1 MTGAPAELFAGPVG
15 AELARRTLE
24 AARSAR
30 TLVGGPRGDDAVEPD
45 ELPEL
50 IAAVA
55 ALVGGAGSELDEHR
69 RTLERVRRRYETRI
83 DAIERIAAAALA
95 LRAVESPQA
104 LLERAPRALAEHS
117 SLLRVVLSRVARGA
131 MHVEAVHVG
140 DAPHEA
146 SAALASLRAVPVRLA
161 PPLIEAEI
169 LRRRRGTIV
178 TAAQTGDRAHGPL
191 AAVMGWGS
199 YVAAAVIVRGEA
211 VALLHADRGG
221 AHEVDA
227 LDRDVL
233 WEFADGLA
241 QAYER
246 AALTQAL
253 GEERAQSRLLLEWLS
268 ARARELE
275 DVSFDVA
282 ARAPLQL
289 AGSEL
294 SDSAAR
300 MAPPAAL
307 EGVLSRRELE
317 VMHLLVAGRSN
328 REIGA
333 ELVLSDGTVKFHVGR
348 ILRKLGVRNRA
359 AAVTHYLRLSGAP
372 AP

>member
-1 MTGAPAELFAGPVG
+1 MSAPTELFAGPVG
-15 AELARRTLE
+15 AELGRRMLDAT
-24 AARSAR
+24 RSAR
-30 TLVGGPRGDDAVEPD
+30 TLVGAPRADDAVD
-45 ELPEL
+45 AAELPDL

-55 ALVGGAGSELDEHR
+55 ALVDGALSELDEHR

-83 DAIERIAAAALA
+83 EAIERIAAAAVA
-95 LRAVESPQA
+95 LRAVDPPQA
-104 LLERAPRALAEHS
+104 LLERAPHALAEHS
-117 SLLRVVLSRVARGA
+117 SLTRVVLSRVSRGA
-131 MHVEAVHVG
+131 MHVEAVHVD
-140 DAPHEA
+140 DAPHDA
-146 SAALASLRAVPVRLA
+146 AAALVSLRAVPVRLA

-211 VALLHADRGG
+211 VALLHADCGG
-221 AHEVDA
+221 AREVDA

-246 AALTQAL
+246 AGLTQAL
-253 GEERAQSRLLLEWLS
+253 GEEREQARLLLEWLS
-268 ARARELE
+268 ARALELDE
-275 DVSFDVA
+275 LSLEAVA
-282 ARAPLQL
+282 RVPVLL
-289 AGSEL
+289 AGSEPP
-294 SDSAAR
+294 DPAAR
-300 MAPPAAL
+300 VAPPAGL

-317 VMHLLVAGRSN
+317 VLRLLVAGHSN

-333 ELVLSDGTVKFHVGR
+333 ELVLAPGTVKFHVGS

-359 AAVTHYLRLSGAP
+359 AAVTHYLQLSGAP